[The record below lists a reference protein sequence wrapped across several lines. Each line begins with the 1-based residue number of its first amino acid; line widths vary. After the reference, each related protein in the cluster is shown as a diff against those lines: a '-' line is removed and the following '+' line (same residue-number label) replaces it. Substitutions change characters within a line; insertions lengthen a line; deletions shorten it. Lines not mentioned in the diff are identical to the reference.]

1 MATDTIKQFL
11 DSAVGLELKEIL
23 LARLNELKSIDTLPE
38 KDTPSHQAIAVKA
51 QKLAYKIVKEIL
63 QDLMTFAGET
73 KKRDKRDSYAINDED
88 L

>member
-1 MATDTIKQFL
+1 MATDSIKQFL
-11 DSAVGLELKEIL
+11 DSGVGLELKEIL

-63 QDLMTFAGET
+63 QDLMTFSGNV
-73 KKRDKRDSYAINDED
+73 KSRDPRDSYGME
-88 L
+88 